1 MNNFMEDTR
10 RDGETIYSK
19 LTDNRLRTS
28 AGANVLQLAAMGDKV
43 PPHSSD
49 AEAAVLGAVMLDR
62 NALSKATEVLEAD
75 SFYKETHRKIFEV
88 MLAMSERNIT
98 IDIVSLA
105 EELRRRSML
114 DAVGG
119 TFALLQINAGTPT
132 AANVDHYLRIVQEHA
147 LKRQLIGAAS
157 DVLARAYDP
166 ATDALEEIDK
176 AESEIFRIA
185 EKRLRKSY
193 SGMRT
198 LAKDAFDT
206 ISDMVNGKKSDD
218 SVNTGYTKLDEMLGG
233 FRKSDFIIIAARP
246 SMGKTAIALSIAR
259 NVAMESNVPVA
270 FFSIEMVKEQI
281 TMRFLSGEAHIG
293 TQKLLT
299 GKIAQTDLVPL
310 SKHLDRLSKAPIY
323 IDDSP
328 SLSVMEL
335 RAKCRRL
342 KAEQNI
348 GLVMIDYLQL
358 MHAPLNKGDNRER
371 EISIISRSL
380 KQIAKE
386 LNIPV
391 VALAQLN
398 RGLEGR
404 SDKRPMLS
412 DLRESGSLEQ
422 DADVVMFV
430 HRPEYYG
437 ITTFEDGAPTE
448 GAAELIVGKQR
459 NGPVG
464 AVRLAYVKEFT
475 RFENL
480 AFGMDA
486 PPDYNTSISDFNAS
500 KLMNSDDAPF

>member
-1 MNNFMEDTR
+1 MEETR
-10 RDGETIYSK
+10 RDGEIIVSK
-19 LTDNRLRTS
+19 LTDNRSRSTS
-28 AGANVLQLAAMGDKV
+28 NVLQLAAIGDKV
-43 PPHSSD
+43 PPHSAD
-49 AEAAVLGAVMLDR
+49 AEAAVLGAIMLDR
-62 NALSKATEVLEAD
+62 NALSKATEVLEAE
-75 SFYKETHRKIFEV
+75 SFYKEANRKIFEV
-88 MLAMSERNIT
+88 MLSMSERNVT
-98 IDIVSLA
+98 IDLVSLG

-114 DAVGG
+114 EAIGG
-119 TFALLQINAGTPT
+119 TYTLIQINAGTPT
-132 AANVDHYLRIVQEHA
+132 AANVDNYIRIVQEHA
-147 LKRQLIGAAS
+147 LKRQLIGVAS
-157 DVLARAYDP
+157 EVLARAYDP

-185 EKRLRKSY
+185 EKRLSKSY
-193 SGMRT
+193 IGMNK
-198 LAKDAFDT
+198 LAKDTFAT
-206 ISDMVNGKKSDD
+206 IAGMVNGEKNDS
-218 SVNTGYTKLDEMLGG
+218 SVNTGYTKLDDMLGG

-246 SMGKTAIALSIAR
+246 SMGKTAVALSIAR

-270 FFSIEMVKEQI
+270 FFSIEMAKEQL
-281 TMRFLSGEAHIG
+281 TMRLLSAEARVSTH
-293 TQKLLT
+293 KLLT
-299 GKIAQTDLVPL
+299 GNIKPDDLP
-310 SKHLDRLSKAPIY
+310 RLATQMGRLAKAPIF

-328 SLSVMEL
+328 ALSVMEL

-342 KAEQNI
+342 KTEQNI

-358 MHAPLNKGDNRER
+358 MHAALNKGDSRER

-437 ITTFEDGAPTE
+437 IATFEEDGAPTE
-448 GAAELIVGKQR
+448 GAAELIIGKQR

-464 AVRLAYVKEFT
+464 SVRLAYVKEYT

-480 AFGMDA
+480 AFGHDA
-486 PPDYNTSISDFNAS
+486 PPDYNTSISDFNAA
-500 KLMNSDDAPF
+500 KLMNDDAPF